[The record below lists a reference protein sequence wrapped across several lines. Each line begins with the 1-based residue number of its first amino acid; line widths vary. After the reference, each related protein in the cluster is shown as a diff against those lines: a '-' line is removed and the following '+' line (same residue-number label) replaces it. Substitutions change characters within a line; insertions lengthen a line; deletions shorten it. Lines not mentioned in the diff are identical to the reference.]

1 MQKQKTV
8 TAGKAA
14 FSKIKGKNNKTVK
27 IKKGTYYKFM
37 VVAFDADNK
46 VVSASKIVHVAT
58 KGGKIGNDKA
68 VKTKA
73 KKNKVTLKAGKT
85 FKLVAKAVP
94 QNKKLKVKKH
104 RAIAYETSNPGV
116 AKVSK
121 KGVVTAK
128 AAGACYVYA
137 YAQDGVSQRIKVTVK

>member
-1 MQKQKTV
+1 MKRLLLILLCLV
-8 TAGKAA
+8 AGAMA
-14 FSKIKGKNNKTVK
+14 RMSLQV
-27 IKKGTYYKFM
+27 
-37 VVAFDADNK
+37 
-46 VVSASKIVHVAT
+46 
-58 KGGKIGNDKA
+58 DKDR
-68 VKTKA
+68 VE
-73 KKNKVTLKAGKT
+73 AGKT